1 MSAAVVLIASLDTK
15 PDEALFLRRLLEAD
29 GIAVRLLDFG
39 VRDDPA
45 IVPDVSA
52 AETAQLG
59 GGDLAQ
65 LRQAGNRASAIGVMA
80 KGAAS
85 ALRDI
90 SERGELLGVLAIGG
104 SGGTTVGTAA
114 MRGLPLGMPK
124 VMVSTIAS
132 GDTRPFVD
140 ISDIV
145 MLNSVADFS
154 GLNPISETIL
164 TNAAGALAGMI
175 RLRATCE
182 TAPQR
187 GNLVAATMFG
197 VTTPAVEKCRSML
210 AQFGYK
216 LVPFHATGV
225 GGRTMESLI
234 EQGYFVGVLDLTT
247 TEWADEIVGGNLSAG
262 PRRLEAAGKMG
273 LPQVVAPGALDMV
286 NFFGSDGVPAGFGGR
301 LIHRH
306 SEHSYLMRTTPEEN
320 AEVGRRIA
328 EKLNFARGP
337 VTILFPVQGISALD
351 RAGALFHSPDA
362 DKALLDALTTHCSR
376 AITIRTMDCHINDD
390 AFARAAVE
398 TLLASLNDKEVE
410 HAHA

>member
-1 MSAAVVLIASLDTK
+1 VSAAVVLIASLDTK
-15 PDEALFLRRLLEAD
+15 PDEALFLRGLLEAE

-52 AETAQLG
+52 AETAQRG

-65 LRQAGNRASAIGVMA
+65 LRQAGNRALAIDVMA

-85 ALRDI
+85 ALTDI
-90 SERGELLGVLAIGG
+90 SARGELLGALAIGG

-114 MRGLPLGMPK
+114 MRALPLGVPK
-124 VMVSTIAS
+124 VMVSTVAS

-175 RLRATCE
+175 RMRG
-182 TAPQR
+182 QR
-187 GNLVAATMFG
+187 RKVSHGGNLVAATMFG
-197 VTTPAVEKCRSML
+197 VTTPAVEKCRSLL
-210 AQFGYK
+210 AEVGYQ
-216 LVPFHATGV
+216 LVPFHATGI

-234 EQGYFVGVLDLTT
+234 QQGYFVGVLDLTT
-247 TEWADEIVGGNLSAG
+247 TEWADEVVGGTLSAG

-286 NFFGSDGVPAGFGGR
+286 NFFGAGGVPASFEGR
-301 LIHRH
+301 SIHRH
-306 SEHSYLMRTTPEEN
+306 SENSYLMRTTPEEN

-328 EKLNFARGP
+328 EKLNLARGP
-337 VTILFPVQGISALD
+337 VTILFPIRGISALD
-351 RAGALFHSPDA
+351 RAGAPFHSPVA
-362 DKALLDALTTHCSR
+362 NNSLLDALTTHCNR
-376 AITIRTMDCHINDD
+376 AITIRTIDCHINDD

>member
-1 MSAAVVLIASLDTK
+1 VTAAVVLIASLDTK
-15 PDEALFLRRLLEAD
+15 HDEVIFLRELLEAE

-39 VRDDPA
+39 IKNDPA
-45 IVPDVSA
+45 TVPDV
-52 AETAQLG
+52 TATEIAQRG
-59 GGDLAQ
+59 GGDLSQ
-65 LRQAGNRASAIGVMA
+65 LRQAGNRASAIDVMA
-80 KGAAS
+80 KGAAL
-85 ALRDI
+85 ALGDI
-90 SERGELLGVLAIGG
+90 SARGELLGVLAIGG

-114 MRGLPLGMPK
+114 MRALPLGVPK

-132 GDTRPFVD
+132 GDTRAFVD
-140 ISDIV
+140 ISDII
-145 MLNSVADFS
+145 MLNSVADFA
-154 GLNPISETIL
+154 GLNPISEIIL

-175 RLRATCE
+175 RLQSQRGRAFR
-182 TAPQR
+182 R

-197 VTTPAVEKCRSML
+197 VTTPAVEKCRSLL
-210 AQFGYK
+210 AESGYK

-286 NFFGSDGVPAGFGGR
+286 NFFGSDGVPVEFDGR

-306 SEHSYLMRTTPEEN
+306 SENSYLMRTTPEEN

-337 VTILFPVQGISALD
+337 VTILFPVHGISALD
-351 RAGALFHSPDA
+351 RAGAPFHSPDA
-362 DKALLDALTTHCSR
+362 DRALLDALMTHCKR
-376 AITIRTMDCHINDD
+376 PIAIRTIDCHINDD

-398 TLLASLNDKEVE
+398 ALLASLNDKEVD

>member
-1 MSAAVVLIASLDTK
+1 VTAAVVLIASLDTK
-15 PDEALFLRRLLEAD
+15 LDEVMFLRELLKAE

-45 IVPDVSA
+45 IVPDV
-52 AETAQLG
+52 TAGEIAQRG
-59 GGDLAQ
+59 GGELAQ
-65 LRQAGNRASAIGVMA
+65 LREAGNRASAIDVMA
-80 KGAAS
+80 QGAAS
-85 ALRDI
+85 ALVDI
-90 SERGELLGVLAIGG
+90 SARGELLGVLAIGG

-114 MRGLPLGMPK
+114 MRALPLGVPK

-132 GDTRPFVD
+132 GDTRAFVD

-145 MLNSVADFS
+145 MLNSVADFA

-175 RLRATCE
+175 RLQGQRG
-182 TAPQR
+182 TAPLR

-197 VTTPAVEKCRSML
+197 VTTPAVEKCRSLL
-210 AQFGYK
+210 AASGYK

-273 LPQVVAPGALDMV
+273 LPQVIAPGALDMV
-286 NFFGSDGVPAGFGGR
+286 NFFGSDGVPTAFDGR

-306 SEHSYLMRTTPEEN
+306 SENSYLMRTTPEEN

-328 EKLNFARGP
+328 EKLNLARGP
-337 VTILFPVQGISALD
+337 VTIVFPVHGISALD
-351 RAGALFHSPDA
+351 RAGAPFHSPA
-362 DKALLDALTTHCSR
+362 AGKALLDALTSHCKP
-376 AITIRTMDCHINDD
+376 AIAIRTIDCHINDD

-398 TLLASLNDKEVE
+398 TLLASLNDNEVE